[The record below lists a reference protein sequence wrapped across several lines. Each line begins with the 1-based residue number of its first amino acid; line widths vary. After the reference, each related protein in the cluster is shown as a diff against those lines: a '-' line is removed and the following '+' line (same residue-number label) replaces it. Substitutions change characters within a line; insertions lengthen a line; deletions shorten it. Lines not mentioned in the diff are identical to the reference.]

1 MRIHL
6 LFRPLSARVLL
17 ALMLMLCVGS
27 LSESGC
33 TSCLPRSDAER
44 AKEER
49 QQVHDQL
56 NSSLLVLPYRGMK
69 TVTRASA
76 LQPPPPQIAEVIRLQ
91 NEASKALLIEQTDL
105 VGQSQQIVALVS
117 AMYRSGAILFREEED
132 RYPLLWQVAHAGP
145 HPAAWYDAPSEHLFV
160 GLLDLFLYVAGKQKP
175 LIDWVYYELERAQP
189 QPSWPQGMRLLA
201 QQVRGLMFI
210 AGEKHYAAEEE
221 LSGYLQTLL
230 SMAPADIAQLE
241 VSSQGK
247 VSVSGA
253 DYHKGLRAAGHL
265 TRSFNRFALKRDARG
280 YEDLE
285 AALGLIEQLG
295 VHNELTDWAALSLAL
310 HKKDYTQAARHL
322 DSLAQSPYLS
332 DDERAEVKACAASMA
347 RLDEGF
353 VLFGRQRALL
363 TVSRAAFARIGGIKT
378 VLATL
383 AILIGPDR
391 TLQVTQTALVLWSVG
406 SVLAQDAESKSKEA
420 LEQGKELGHKGYE
433 LIQRQVDKLR
443 Q

>member
-1 MRIHL
+1 MRTSLHV
-6 LFRPLSARVLL
+6 RPLPFPSLL
-17 ALMLMLCVGS
+17 ALLFL
-27 LSESGC
+27 LSTGLLLQTGC
-33 TSCLPRSDAER
+33 RSCLPQSDAER

-76 LQPPPPQIAEVIRLQ
+76 LDPPPPQIAEVIRLQ
-91 NEASKALLIEQTDL
+91 NEASKELHIEQTDL
-105 VGQSQQIVALVS
+105 VGQSQQILTLVS

-132 RYPLLWQVAHAGP
+132 RYPLLWQVAKAGP
-145 HPAAWYDAPSEHLFV
+145 YPATWYDSQSEHLFV
-160 GLLDLFLYVAGKQKP
+160 GLVDLFIYVAGKQKP
-175 LIDWVYYELERAQP
+175 LIDWVYYELERASP

-201 QQVRGLMFI
+201 QQVRGLMYI

-221 LSGYLQTLL
+221 LSGYLQTLH
-230 SMAPADIAQLE
+230 SMSTTDIAQLA
-241 VSSQGK
+241 VSTEGK
-247 VSVSGA
+247 QTLSGA

-265 TRSFNRFALKRDARG
+265 TRSFNRFALKRDERG

-285 AALGLIEQLG
+285 AALSLIEQLG

-310 HKKDYTQAARHL
+310 HKKDYPKAALHL
-322 DSLAQSPYLS
+322 ESLAKSPYLTAE
-332 DDERAEVKACAASMA
+332 ERAEVKACADSMSK
-347 RLDEGF
+347 LGEGF

-391 TLQVTQTALVLWSVG
+391 SLQVSKTVFLLWSVG

-420 LEQGKELGHKGYE
+420 LEQGKQLGHRGYE
-433 LIQRQVDKLR
+433 LLHQQVDKLR

>member
-1 MRIHL
+1 MRTSL
-6 LFRPLSARVLL
+6 SVRPLSVPVLCVVLL
-17 ALMLMLCVGS
+17 LCAGS
-27 LSESGC
+27 LLQTGC
-33 TSCLPRSDAER
+33 RSCLPRSDAER

-76 LQPPPPQIAEVIRLQ
+76 LSPPPAQIAEVIRLQ
-91 NEASKALLIEQTDL
+91 NEVSKELHIEQTDWL
-105 VGQSQQIVALVS
+105 GQSQQIVTLVS

-132 RYPLLWQVAHAGP
+132 RYPLLWQAAHAGP
-145 HPAAWYDAPSEHLFV
+145 HPAAWYDAQSEHLFI
-160 GLLDLFLYVAGKQKP
+160 GLVDLCLYVAGRKKP
-175 LIDWVYYELERAQP
+175 LIDWVYYELERASP
-189 QPSWPQGMRLLA
+189 QPNWPQGLRLLA
-201 QQVRGLMFI
+201 QQVRGLMYI

-221 LSGYLQTLL
+221 LSGYLQTLDSL
-230 SMAPADIAQLE
+230 SRADIAQLE
-241 VSSQGK
+241 VSQDGK
-247 VSVSGA
+247 VTLSGA

-280 YEDLE
+280 YEDLD
-285 AALGLIEQLG
+285 AALSLLTQLG

-322 DSLAQSPYLS
+322 ESLAQSPYLS
-332 DDERAEVKACAASMA
+332 AEEQAEVRASA
-347 RLDEGF
+347 ESVSKLDQGF

-363 TVSRAAFARIGGIKT
+363 TVSRAAFARLGGIKT

-383 AILIGPDR
+383 TILIGPER
-391 TLQVTQTALVLWSVG
+391 SLQVSKTVILLWSVG
-406 SVLAQDAESKSKEA
+406 SVLAQDAEAKSQEA
-420 LEQGKELGHKGYE
+420 LNQGKQLGHKGME
-433 LIQRQVDKLR
+433 LLQKQVDKLR